1 MSFCEDCGKPRHEGA
16 RFCGACGAAVPED
29 KVEPEATA
37 AEALPEPSAWSC
49 PSCGVENG
57 AEALFCSH
65 CGARHAS
72 TSPPGGRSADAPTAV
87 MAGAAAPQT
96 SSETA
101 DGDVPEAAADKG
113 GASDA
118 GPRGRVI
125 HTLRTPWVIAL
136 IVVLVVIAVAA
147 SVLVVVVSRGR
158 DQQVSATFASQS
170 QAIVTPLAPMVS
182 GVASALPV
190 SLAKCTWSTKL
201 APAVRSA
208 EHLQTALVQ
217 SESDCAKLTSRSDAQ
232 ASTKQALGKALGA
245 LATYAEAVAALP
257 SQLSA
262 VTPAQAQA
270 LHHAASAAQA
280 ACRQLRSIAA
290 GLPPL
295 AVGACAAIPAGAR
308 KARSDAALRLFLL
321 RVQNDILNQSQYG
334 RKDLVAAVG
343 GVQGMTLNPDD
354 AATTIDSV
362 GSNRQS
368 LLDQLSAMDVPNDR
382 RATKLYDLLQ
392 QSLQH
397 SIEADRYF
405 AAWMHGVYN
414 YYYAE
419 PQGYL
424 GNVPSMATTT
434 RPCRRVP

>member
-1 MSFCEDCGKPRHEGA
+1 MEE
-16 RFCGACGAAVPED
+16 VP
-29 KVEPEATA
+29 
-37 AEALPEPSAWSC
+37 
-49 PSCGVENG
+49 
-57 AEALFCSH
+57 F
-65 CGARHAS
+65 R
-72 TSPPGGRSADAPTAV
+72 APV
-87 MAGAAAPQT
+87 
-96 SSETA
+96 
-101 DGDVPEAAADKG
+101 VPDQ
-113 GASDA
+113 
-118 GPRGRVI
+118 P
-125 HTLRTPWVIAL
+125 LRELGQPHL
-136 IVVLVVIAVAA
+136 LAVAHAGLAAHARPGLFLGLVPGHVLPIDQDVHSPLLVSTA
-147 SVLVVVVSRGR
+147 SPARPV
-158 DQQVSATFASQS
+158 DE
-170 QAIVTPLAPMVS
+170 QA
-182 GVASALPV
+182 
-190 SLAKCTWSTKL
+190 
-201 APAVRSA
+201 
-208 EHLQTALVQ
+208 H
-217 SESDCAKLTSRSDAQ
+217 
-232 ASTKQALGKALGA
+232 GKALGA

-280 ACRQLRSIAA
+280 ACRQLRSVAA

-362 GSNRQS
+362 RSNRQS

-382 RATKLYDLLQ
+382 RATKLCDLLQ

-424 GNVPSMATTT
+424 GNVPLDGNYHKAVSQSSMAGVSKS
-434 RPCRRVP
+434 RFCRAYNPIALRFDLRHNWQAGQLCPRRDSRVRVVWAI

>member
-1 MSFCEDCGKPRHEGA
+1 
-16 RFCGACGAAVPED
+16 
-29 KVEPEATA
+29 
-37 AEALPEPSAWSC
+37 
-49 PSCGVENG
+49 
-57 AEALFCSH
+57 
-65 CGARHAS
+65 
-72 TSPPGGRSADAPTAV
+72 
-87 MAGAAAPQT
+87 
-96 SSETA
+96 
-101 DGDVPEAAADKG
+101 
-113 GASDA
+113 
-118 GPRGRVI
+118 
-125 HTLRTPWVIAL
+125 
-136 IVVLVVIAVAA
+136 
-147 SVLVVVVSRGR
+147 
-158 DQQVSATFASQS
+158 
-170 QAIVTPLAPMVS
+170 
-182 GVASALPV
+182 
-190 SLAKCTWSTKL
+190 
-201 APAVRSA
+201 
-208 EHLQTALVQ
+208 
-217 SESDCAKLTSRSDAQ
+217 
-232 ASTKQALGKALGA
+232 
-245 LATYAEAVAALP
+245 VAALP

-280 ACRQLRSIAA
+280 ACRQLRSVAA

-362 GSNRQS
+362 RSNRQS

-382 RATKLYDLLQ
+382 RATKLCDLLQ

-424 GNVPSMATTT
+424 GNVPLDGNYHKAVSQSSMAGVSKS
-434 RPCRRVP
+434 RFCRAYNPIALRFDLRHNWQAGQL